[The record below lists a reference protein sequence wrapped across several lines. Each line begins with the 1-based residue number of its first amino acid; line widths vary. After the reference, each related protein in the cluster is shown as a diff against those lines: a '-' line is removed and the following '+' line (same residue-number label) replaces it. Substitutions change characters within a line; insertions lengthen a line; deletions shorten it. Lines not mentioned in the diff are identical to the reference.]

1 MGKRMLA
8 KDEIADK
15 IRQQQDV
22 IDMMTSCLSCAYKI
36 NGLSE
41 GFPLRFLSDSFWQL
55 LGYTSLPD
63 FMEGVAGL
71 YENAVYLEDLPKL
84 QAAVELQLAA
94 GDTFAFEYRL
104 KKKDEGYLWVKESGK
119 RIDEENGLIL
129 KSVVVDITEL
139 KASQE
144 ALRRKKDYD
153 DLTGL
158 YNRKA
163 FYVKVA
169 ELFAK
174 CPEESFEIMYLD
186 IERFKILNQLFGEA
200 TGNRLIIYIADC
212 LKELDV
218 ENTVCSRFLSDDF
231 MICFPTGENNRKKI
245 IEAIQTKIDQ
255 FSLAY
260 RVAVGFGIYKITD
273 RYLSVKSMCDR
284 AKMAFRQIQGKY
296 LTDCGEYDEVLQ
308 QKVIAEHNI
317 INEMG
322 KALLEHQFKVYLQP
336 KYDLSTEKITGA
348 EALVRWDH
356 PARGLISPAE
366 FIPVFER
373 NGFIM
378 QLDEYIWEEV
388 CRLLRQWID
397 AGRAVMPVSVN
408 VSRFD
413 LYNNNLCEVLTGFL
427 EKYDIPANL
436 LELEITESAYMENPK
451 QIIDITKKLQ
461 SKGFIILM
469 DDFGSGYSSLNMLK
483 DVPVDILKID
493 MKFLDGDDESGRG
506 NNILNSV
513 VRMAKWLQTPVIT
526 EGVENKSQ
534 VDFLRAIGCNCVQGY
549 YYSKPV
555 CVNEYEKLLQ
565 EDEQKNQQ
573 HLPLPEVV
581 TKNIWD
587 PNVQLN
593 ILFNSVNGSMGL
605 YELSNGILEALR
617 VNDGFFE
624 MFGYSSEDFYKSARQ
639 TLDYIVPEDRPIVL
653 EMLAEAAKHNGIANR
668 QIRHYHKDGSVML
681 LQVKARSVVKEE
693 GSQLFYIALEDI
705 TEWQN
710 TSLRLQEMFDNI
722 PAGFGVYELEKDEMK
737 VCLQSAGMYKINGHT
752 KKALGKP
759 IHEKLSTIIGLDNMR
774 KLLQAT
780 RDSYNK
786 KQTLQIKYPFLRA
799 DGVVRWAWAAANTI
813 REEKTGH
820 LICYAV
826 VNDITENQQS
836 EAKIELM
843 QARSNMILD
852 MVQQEMWE
860 YNIGEKRLYLRADI
874 LHSNASRDTQL
885 IVSPEDIVGEG
896 HIHPDYVKSYF
907 SVFDQLCYGVKSA
920 DWVGLF
926 RKTSGSYTWVHKI
939 YRTIFNEQGKPIRAI
954 GMHEEAGWYSLSGE
968 GYSIDEQE
976 KMALTAGVIATYKI
990 DFSADKVMA
999 MESFHDLKESCRRA
1013 DSFDAFMALLARFS
1027 VNDAGSQKLRAIF
1040 NRENILRAYAKG
1052 QQVFKQHWCILD
1064 KTKKVCWLEVSL
1076 TIESLGNGEI
1086 ILGYGKITDCAANRD
1101 MFIPASKKILHM
1113 AVPSMAVSKKKQ
1125 CLS

>member
-8 KDEIADK
+8 KDGVTDK

-22 IDMMTSCLSCAYKI
+22 IDMMTSFLSCAYKI
-36 NGLSE
+36 NRLAE
-41 GFPLRFLSDSFWQL
+41 GFPLQFLSDSFWQL
-55 LGYTSLPD
+55 LGYTSLEE

-71 YENAVYLEDLPKL
+71 YEGAVYPEDLPRL
-84 QAAVELQLAA
+84 QAAMELQLVAD
-94 GDTFAFEYRL
+94 DTFAFEYRL
-104 KKKDEGYLWVKESGK
+104 RKKDAGYLWVKESGK
-119 RIDEENGLIL
+119 RIETEQGALL

-144 ALRRKKDYD
+144 ALRRKKEYD

-163 FYVKVA
+163 FYVKVS
-169 ELFAK
+169 ELLAK
-174 CPEESFEIMYLD
+174 CPDECFEIMYLD
-186 IERFKILNQLFGEA
+186 IERFKVLNQLFGEA
-200 TGNRLIIYIADC
+200 TGNRLIVYIADC
-212 LKELDV
+212 LKELGI

-231 MICFPTGENNRKKI
+231 MICFPMGENNNRKKI
-245 IEAIQTKIDQ
+245 IEAVQTKIDQ

-348 EALVRWDH
+348 EALVRWEH
-356 PARGLISPAE
+356 PVRGLISPAE

-413 LYNNNLCEVLTGFL
+413 LYNNNLCDVLTGFL
-427 EKYDIPANL
+427 AKYNLPANL

-461 SKGFIILM
+461 SKGFVILM

-526 EGVENKSQ
+526 EGVESKSQ
-534 VDFLRAIGCNCVQGY
+534 VDFLRTIGCNCVQGY

-555 CVNEYEKLLQ
+555 CVKDYEKLLQ

-573 HLPLPEVV
+573 NLPLPEVV
-581 TKNIWD
+581 TKNIWN

-624 MFGYSSEDFYKSARQ
+624 MFGYSPEDFYKSARQ
-639 TLDYIVPEDRPIVL
+639 TLDYVVPEDRPLVL

-668 QIRHYHKDGSVML
+668 QIRHYHKDGRVML

-693 GSQLFYIALEDI
+693 GSQLFYMALEDI

-722 PAGFGVYELEKDEMK
+722 PAGFGVYELEKDEMR
-737 VCLQSAGMYKINGHT
+737 VCLQSSGMYKINGHMR
-752 KKALGKP
+752 KATGKP

-780 RDSYNK
+780 RDSYKK

-813 REEKTGH
+813 REEKTGR

-836 EAKIELM
+836 EAKIQLM
-843 QARSNMILD
+843 QARSTMILN

-874 LHSNASRDTQL
+874 LHNNEDRDKQL
-885 IVSPEDIVGEG
+885 IVSPEEIVGEG
-896 HIHPDYVKSYF
+896 HVHPDYVKSYF

-920 DWVGLF
+920 EWVGLF
-926 RKTSGSYTWVHKI
+926 KKTSGSYTWVHKI

-954 GMHEEAGWYSLSGE
+954 GMHEEEGWYSLSGSD
-968 GYSIDEQE
+968 YSLAEQE

-990 DFSADKVMA
+990 DFSTDKVMA

-1013 DSFDAFMALLARFS
+1013 DSYDAFMSLLADFS
-1027 VNDAGSQKLRAIF
+1027 ANDAGAQKLRQTF
-1040 NRENILRAYAKG
+1040 NRKNILQAYEKG
-1052 QQVFKQHWCILD
+1052 QNVFKQHWCIFD
-1064 KTKKVCWLEVSL
+1064 KTRKACWLELSL
-1076 TIESLGNGEI
+1076 EVESLGNGEI
-1086 ILGYGKITDCAANRD
+1086 ILGYGKISDCAAQRSAGILD
-1101 MFIPASKKILHM
+1101 SKKVLKI
-1113 AVPSMAVSKKKQ
+1113 AIPSVAMIKKRNA
-1125 CLS
+1125 